1 MKTKEKEKKV
11 VDKYKTKNTS
21 AKIALLGAFTALL
34 ILLFAVASVT
44 AAEYQV
50 HEGESIQAVIN
61 IANPGD
67 TIIVHNGTYT
77 ENVVVNRSNI
87 TIRSANGSAVTIVQS
102 NRTDRHVFNITD
114 QKNVTL
120 NGFTVRDASAAP
132 GATKDVHA
140 VGQTVSALLLPPEYQ
155 KGSIRV
161 TSAPSHASIYLVTPD
176 GPFLGPAKYT
186 PYTWTKIAIGTSTI
200 TLSLAGYYDW
210 KKNVQVRAGE
220 TTAVHAT
227 LTPKPTPTPKP
238 PAKGAIRITSTP
250 SGASIYVDTYLG
262 WSYKGKTPNTI
273 TGLSPDFYTIK
284 LTLAGYQDW
293 TKKIHVA
300 AGETA
305 HIHGTLSQATG
316 TISVTSTPSDA
327 LLYLDDIY
335 RGKTPHTI
343 TAVSPG
349 YHIIKL
355 TLADYLD
362 WSKEVHVTA
371 GETAEI
377 HGTLSQATGSI
388 SVTSTPS
395 DALIYLDDRYRGKT
409 PHKVTE
415 VSPDYHTLRLTL
427 DGYRDWSTNLQVRAG
442 ETSDVA
448 AIMIPSFAQAGIYM
462 NNASNCVIKNNKILN
477 CGQGILIVSGCNN
490 IIERNIIRDNTI
502 AGTGVRIESSAA
514 TTGIHE
520 NCLIMCHKHGMTG
533 QIMIG

>member
-61 IANPGD
+61 MANPGD

-77 ENVVVNRSNI
+77 ENVVVNRSNV
-87 TIRSANGSAVTIVQS
+87 TLRSANGSAVTIVQS
-102 NRTDRHVFNITD
+102 NRTDMHVFNITD
-114 QKNVTL
+114 QNNVTL
-120 NGFTVRDASAAP
+120 EGFTIIDASAAP
-132 GATKDVHA
+132 SMTKGLIA
-140 VGQTVSALLLPPEYQ
+140 MSLSALVQPPEYQ
-155 KGSIRV
+155 VGKIEV
-161 TSAPSHASIYLVTPD
+161 TSSPSGATIGLDGVWYRMVTPNVIENVEP
-176 GPFLGPAKYT
+176 GPHT
-186 PYTWTKIAIGTSTI
+186 V
-200 TLSLAGYYDW
+200 SLRLNGYQDW
-210 KKNVQVRAGE
+210 SKRVRVKAGE
-220 TTAVHAT
+220 TTYVHAT
-227 LTPKPTPTPKP
+227 LTPTT
-238 PAKGAIRITSTP
+238 GSIRITSTP

-273 TGLSPDFYTIK
+273 TGVSPDYYTIK
-284 LTLAGYQDW
+284 LSLTGYQDW
-293 TKKIHVA
+293 TKKVHVA

-305 HIHGTLSQATG
+305 HIHATLSQASG
-316 TISVTSTPSDA
+316 SISVTSTPSSANVYMDNK
-327 LLYLDDIY
+327 YK
-335 RGKTPHTI
+335 GKTPYTI

-349 YHIIKL
+349 YHILKL